1 MKRII
6 LLALILFTGILFAQ
20 DGERIKQMKAM
31 KTAFITT
38 ELDLS
43 PQEAEKFWPIYNQYE
58 QKNFELKAKRLRSI
72 MKEIKD
78 KKEAFTEK
86 EAQAKLQEI
95 ISLEDEIN
103 ALEKKLLQDLKP
115 VLSADKILKLKI
127 AEMRFQQTVL
137 NRLRDGKGPR

>member
-6 LLALILFTGILFAQ
+6 LLALILITGILFAQ

-31 KTAFITT
+31 KTAFITA

-58 QKNFELKAKRLRSI
+58 QKNFELKAKKLRNI

-95 ISLEDEIN
+95 IGLEDEIN
-103 ALEKKLLQDLKP
+103 TLEKKLAEILLQ
-115 VLSADKILKLKI
+115 II
-127 AEMRFQQTVL
+127 
-137 NRLRDGKGPR
+137 

>member
-6 LLALILFTGILFAQ
+6 LLALILITGILFAQ
-20 DGERIKQMKAM
+20 DGKRIKQMKAM
-31 KTAFITT
+31 KTAFITA

-58 QKNFELKAKRLRSI
+58 QKSFELKAKKLRNI

-95 ISLEDEIN
+95 IGLEDEIN
-103 ALEKKLLQDLKP
+103 TLEKKLLQDLKP
-115 VLSADKILKLKI
+115 ILSAEKILKLKI
-127 AEMRFQQTVL
+127 AEILFQQTVL